1 MNVHWLQHLP
11 FEGLGSMGEYFKQKN
26 IPSTSTHFYLGQSL
40 PSIDSF
46 DWLIIMGGAMSA
58 NDDAKFPWL
67 TEEKIFI
74 KKAIDA
80 GKVVIGVCLGAQL
93 IAASLGAKVY
103 RNTQKEIGWFDLT
116 PTKDAQKTILADCF
130 SQKIEVFHWHGD
142 TFDLPKGA
150 VHLASSE
157 ATKNQGFI
165 ISDKVFGFQFHL
177 ETTFE
182 YAKALFDNFPEEIIK
197 AKHIQNAEQ
206 ALADS
211 GKFEKINAVMS
222 QILDA
227 IRNANSHREHR
238 GHRDKI

>member
-1 MNVHWLQHLP
+1 MTREAIMKVHWLQHLP

-26 IPSTSTHFYLGQSL
+26 IPSTSTQFYLNQSL

-58 NDDAKFPWL
+58 YDDAKFPWL

-93 IAASLGAKVY
+93 IAASLDAKVY
-103 RNTQKEIGWFDLT
+103 RNKNKEIGWFDLT
-116 PTKDAQKTILADCF
+116 PTKDAKNTILADCF
-130 SQKIEVFHWHGD
+130 LEKMEVFHWHGD

-150 VHLASSE
+150 IHLASSE
-157 ATKNQGFI
+157 ATKNQGYI
-165 ISDKVFGFQFHL
+165 IDNRVIGFQFHL

-182 YAKALFDNFPEEIIK
+182 YAKALFDNFPDEIK
-197 AKHIQNAEQ
+197 SEKYIQNAEQ
-206 ALADS
+206 VFSDLE
-211 GKFEKINAVMS
+211 KFKKINKVMS

-227 IRNANSHREHR
+227 ITNRV
-238 GHRDKI
+238 G